1 MQGKGYATEA
11 MNAAIAWADR
21 QFAGRRM
28 TCIVDLENQPSLRVA
43 KKIGFRRIG
52 EIAIK
57 DRHNALFERQTAP
70 GGYHGGS
77 AG

>member
-1 MQGKGYATEA
+1 
-11 MNAAIAWADR
+11 
-21 QFAGRRM
+21 M

-43 KKIGFRRIG
+43 EKIGFRRIG